1 MSINYNLW
9 EPIKQV
15 MINNASERV
24 HGYAKRSTKDKY
36 Y

>member
-1 MSINYNLW
+1 MLINYKFSTQ
-9 EPIKQV
+9 IKRV

-36 Y
+36 C